1 MAVPDGNNGAFEWK
15 RAAIFPPQF
24 CSFVTNPSLHDC
36 TEDGV
41 AGTSLG
47 ARQGSEIFAD
57 GVLNRQTS
65 ERFECQIH
73 ELYAA
78 CRISN
83 DYGVMAVV
91 DSATQIQKRLR
102 GLLRRRVLI
111 ACGPVIRGLH
121 LHPGVS
127 TVTSD
132 AVDVGF
138 SAPTPPIPLVT
149 AAKFRFESSQY
160 WEEAG

>member
-1 MAVPDGNNGAFEWK
+1 MLNSNYTGQVGLPLPPPLPHKLVLAREGHKQDG
-15 RAAIFPPQF
+15 
-24 CSFVTNPSLHDC
+24 
-36 TEDGV
+36 
-41 AGTSLG
+41 
-47 ARQGSEIFAD
+47 
-57 GVLNRQTS
+57 
-65 ERFECQIH
+65 ERFECQVH

-91 DSATQIQKRLR
+91 DGATQIQKRLR

-160 WEEAG
+160 WEEAGSAGDSVNPNR